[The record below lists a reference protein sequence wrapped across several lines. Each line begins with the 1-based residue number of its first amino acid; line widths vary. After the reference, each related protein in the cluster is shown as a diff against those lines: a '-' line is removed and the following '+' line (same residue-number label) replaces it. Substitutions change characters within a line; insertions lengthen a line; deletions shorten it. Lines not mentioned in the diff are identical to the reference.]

1 MENRRILYFDIAK
14 ALAIYLVVLGHVIVL
29 YDSRAYASP
38 FAQYIYS
45 FHTAL
50 FMFLSGIFF
59 SNALRKDFVTLMR
72 EKSRQ
77 LLLPYISWSLVLL
90 LVIEIP
96 RNGFDQS
103 LETIK
108 NYVLGGA
115 FRYFWY
121 IKVLFLY
128 IVTTYIFIKMAQRK
142 WIGLL
147 ASLALFILLP
157 GFSFS
162 NIFIPFFLTGYLS
175 RDFIES
181 AKGWWPI
188 GVLAIIDVVLY
199 SLWQPSYNYSVDM
212 SIVSYVVRTAIGIV
226 TSLLIIL
233 VIKKICSLIGDCKQI
248 RNIAYIGTITLGI
261 YVSHE
266 FFYSDVIW
274 GWMFNY
280 LPSDNGAVYAG
291 WAIVV
296 TICSSL
302 LVKAVSG
309 NSYLSFVFLGK
320 KLDL

>member
-115 FRYFWY
+115 FRYFGTLRFCFY
-121 IKVLFLY
+121 
-128 IVTTYIFIKMAQRK
+128 
-142 WIGLL
+142 
-147 ASLALFILLP
+147 
-157 GFSFS
+157 
-162 NIFIPFFLTGYLS
+162 
-175 RDFIES
+175 
-181 AKGWWPI
+181 
-188 GVLAIIDVVLY
+188 
-199 SLWQPSYNYSVDM
+199 
-212 SIVSYVVRTAIGIV
+212 
-226 TSLLIIL
+226 TS
-233 VIKKICSLIGDCKQI
+233 
-248 RNIAYIGTITLGI
+248 
-261 YVSHE
+261 
-266 FFYSDVIW
+266 
-274 GWMFNY
+274 
-280 LPSDNGAVYAG
+280 
-291 WAIVV
+291 
-296 TICSSL
+296 
-302 LVKAVSG
+302 
-309 NSYLSFVFLGK
+309 
-320 KLDL
+320 

>member
-1 MENRRILYFDIAK
+1 MENQRIVYFDIVK
-14 ALAIYLVVLGHVIVL
+14 LLAIYLVVLGHVIVL
-29 YDSRAYASP
+29 YDSRTYASP

-59 SNALRKDFVTLMR
+59 TNALRKDFVTLIR

-96 RNGFDQS
+96 RNGMGQF
-103 LETIK
+103 LEMIE

-128 IVTTYIFIKMAQRK
+128 IVTTYIFIKATKCK
-142 WIGLL
+142 WSGSL
-147 ASLALFILLP
+147 ASFLLFIILP

-162 NIFIPFFLTGYLS
+162 NIFIPFFLAGYLS
-175 RDFIES
+175 KDFIES
-181 AKGWWPI
+181 AKGWGPI
-188 GVLAIIDVVLY
+188 GILAIIDVLLY
-199 SLWQPSYNYSVDM
+199 CLWQPSYNYSVDM
-212 SIVSYVVRTAIGIV
+212 SVVSYVVRTAIGIV

-248 RNIAYIGTITLGI
+248 RNIAYVGTITLGI

-266 FFYSDVIW
+266 LFYSDVIW

-280 LPSDNGAVYAG
+280 LPSDNAAVYAG

-302 LVKAVSG
+302 LVRAVSG
-309 NSYLSFVFLGK
+309 NRYLSFVLLGK